1 MNPIIRFFKKYRA
14 HIFHLWC
21 EELFGWLFRSLPGLF
36 GMVLRW
42 GLYRLLFAELKSFC
56 TIYAGVYLTHTYGLK
71 VGRGFSP
78 NTGALID
85 ARGGIEI
92 GDHVMVGPHAVIVS
106 SNHDFQQTDVPMAA
120 VDHVM
125 APVKI
130 GNDVWIGVHAVITGG
145 VTIGNGVVVSAGAV
159 VTKDVADYQI
169 VGGVPAKVIGSR
181 GQPGGSRG
189 AAGGQTLICD

>member
-1 MNPIIRFFKKYRA
+1 MSPLPSHNPITRFLRKYKG
-14 HIFHLWC
+14 HLLHLWC
-21 EELFGWLFRSLPGLF
+21 EEFFGWLFRSLPGLF
-36 GMVLRW
+36 GMILRW

-56 TIYAGVYLTHTYGLK
+56 TIYAGVYLTHTYGLR
-71 VGRGFSP
+71 VGKGFSP

-92 GDHVMVGPHAVIVS
+92 GDHVMVGPYAVIAS
-106 SNHDFQQTDVPMAA
+106 SNHAHKQTDVPMAT

-130 GNDVWIGVHAVITGG
+130 GNDVWIGAHAVITAG

-159 VTKDVADYQI
+159 VTKDVGDDEI
-169 VGGVPAKVIGSR
+169 VGGVPAS
-181 GQPGGSRG
+181 
-189 AAGGQTLICD
+189 LIAMRNQS

>member
-1 MNPIIRFFKKYRA
+1 MSPLLPHNHIIQRFMQKYKG
-14 HIFHLWC
+14 HLFHLWC
-21 EELFGWLFRSLPGLF
+21 EETLGWIVRSLPGLF

-56 TIYAGVYLTHTYGLK
+56 TIYPGVYFTHTYGLK

-78 NTGALID
+78 NSGALID
-85 ARGGIEI
+85 ARGGIDI
-92 GDHVMVGPHAVIVS
+92 GDHVMVGPYAVIAS
-106 SNHDFQQTDVPMAA
+106 SNHAHHQTDAPIAS

-130 GNDVWIGVHAVITGG
+130 GNDVWIGAHAVVTGG

-169 VGGVPAKVIGSR
+169 VGGVPARVIGLR
-181 GQPGGSRG
+181 K
-189 AAGGQTLICD
+189 

>member
-1 MNPIIRFFKKYRA
+1 MKKTVRKLMSPLLPHNHIIQRFMQKYKG
-14 HIFHLWC
+14 HLFHLWC
-21 EELFGWLFRSLPGLF
+21 EETLGWIVRSLPGLF
-36 GMVLRW
+36 GMALRW

-56 TIYAGVYLTHTYGLK
+56 TIYPGVYFTHTYGLK

-78 NTGALID
+78 NSGALID
-85 ARGGIEI
+85 ARGGIDI
-92 GDHVMVGPHAVIVS
+92 GDHVMVGPYAVIAS
-106 SNHDFQQTDVPMAA
+106 SNHAHHQTDAPIAS

-130 GNDVWIGVHAVITGG
+130 GNDVWIGAHAVVTGG

-169 VGGVPAKVIGSR
+169 VGGVPARVIGLR
-181 GQPGGSRG
+181 K
-189 AAGGQTLICD
+189 